1 MKGSIKVIEQIK
13 HKIKKVLEEQLNID
27 DLVIEEPKRGNADIS
42 IPLFSFAKKM
52 NVSPKVIYDRFQII
66 ESLIDEIDHIE
77 FLNGFLNIYVKRKM
91 VAKKIIH
98 QIQVEKEKYGNLT
111 EGKGKTI
118 VMDYSSP
125 NIAKSFGVGHL
136 RSTVIGNSIKKIY
149 EKLGYEVI
157 GVNHLGDW
165 GTQFGKMIVAYEKW
179 GNKEDID
186 KNPIDELQK
195 LYVRFHDEEK
205 NDPTLEEKAREVF
218 LKLEQNDSHYVAL
231 WTWFKDESMKEF
243 MEMYELLNVSFDSY
257 DGESFYN
264 DKMDD
269 AIKELEDKDL
279 LKIDDGATI
288 VDLGEELPPAL
299 IKKSDGATLYMTRDL
314 AALLYR
320 ARHYHT
326 NTVLYVVGNEQQL
339 HFKQLKKLT
348 DLLGYNFDVVHVN
361 FGLVMI
367 DGKKMST
374 RGGKFKRLEEVITQ
388 AINDAKQSITE
399 KNPNLKDQD
408 KVAKAVGVGAIIFN
422 DLKNERHLN
431 VDFSLEN
438 MLKFE
443 GQTGPYLQYTG
454 VRIHSILK
462 DQVVDHHKVNLSYFE
477 EDHYFEIIK
486 LLAQFPMMLER
497 AKESFMPSVIARYL
511 INLAQGF
518 NSFYGKQRI
527 QVEDEGHLMANL
539 LFLESIEIVLKEGL
553 RILGIESLEEM

>member
-1 MKGSIKVIEQIK
+1 MIEHIK

-52 NVSPKVIYDRFQII
+52 SVSPKVVYDRFQII
-66 ESLIDEIDHIE
+66 ESLIEEIDHIE

-149 EKLGYEVI
+149 EKLGYQVV

-205 NDPTLEEKAREVF
+205 SDPSLEERAREVF
-218 LKLEQNDSHYVAL
+218 LKLEQNDPHYVAL

-269 AIKELEDKDL
+269 AIKELEAKDL

>member
-1 MKGSIKVIEQIK
+1 MIEHIK

-52 NVSPKVIYDRFQII
+52 SVSPKVVYDRFQII
-66 ESLIDEIDHIE
+66 ENLIEEIDHIE

-149 EKLGYEVI
+149 EKLGYQVV

-179 GNKEDID
+179 GNREDID

-205 NDPTLEEKAREVF
+205 NDPSLEEKAREVF
-218 LKLEQNDSHYVAL
+218 LKLEQNDPHYVAL

-269 AIKELEDKDL
+269 AIKELEAKDL